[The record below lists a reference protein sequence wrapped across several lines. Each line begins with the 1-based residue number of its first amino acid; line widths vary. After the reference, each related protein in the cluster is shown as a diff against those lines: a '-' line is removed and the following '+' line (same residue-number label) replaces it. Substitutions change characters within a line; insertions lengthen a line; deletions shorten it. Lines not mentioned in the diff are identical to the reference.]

1 VVIKGGARRGA
12 GELAHHLQRID
23 TNERME
29 VRELRGVLAADLD
42 GALREMA
49 AVAAGSRSNRPL
61 YHASINT
68 RADEIMTP
76 EQKARALDR
85 LEAELGLTGQPRAVV
100 VHSKEGREHVH
111 VVWSR
116 IDGET
121 LKAVSDSHNFRRHEI
136 VARELEREFDHGRVQ
151 GVHIERDG
159 VDRPERRPSLA
170 ETRQAERSGIDPAE
184 AKAQLR
190 ELWESA
196 DTGQAFAAALADA
209 GWMLA
214 RGDKRGFVALD
225 PTGEARAVNKDITGL
240 TAAQV
245 RARLAE
251 IDTKAL
257 PGVDEARALIRARP
271 QPERVPEVE
280 STPQQPQREAHDEK
294 TVSGGME
301 VADDPQ
307 EATQRPSRAVEID
320 PLQPEPI
327 PVLRVEPA
335 TWQDTAAQPLS
346 ISSEVWA
353 LIQARP
359 ERQPEPLPAPAA
371 PDPEPTW
378 VDLATP
384 EPVRVAVPDAR
395 DQAAEA
401 ERSRLRQVI
410 DTAREKLAELG
421 DRLETAFQRVRNRWS
436 GRAAEPRPEP
446 PPQPQPRE
454 RSAADDLLA
463 EAREH
468 ARQRQTEDADRLR
481 QLLQRRQ
488 DHPGREYEP

>member
-1 VVIKGGARRGA
+1 MIKGGARRGA

-76 EQKARALDR
+76 EQKSRALDR

-100 VHSKEGREHVH
+100 VHSKEGREHLH

-136 VARELEREFDHGRVQ
+136 VARELEREFDHARVQ

-159 VDRPERRPSLA
+159 VERPERRPSLA

-184 AKAQLR
+184 AKAQLC

-251 IDTKAL
+251 IDTEAL
-257 PGVDEARALIRARP
+257 PSVDEARALIRARP

-280 STPQQPQREAHDEK
+280 STPQEPQREAQDEK

-307 EATQRPSRAVEID
+307 EATQRPSCAVEID
-320 PLQPEPI
+320 RPTPEPPEIVQPTPI

-335 TWQDTAAQPLS
+335 VWQDTAAQPLS
-346 ISSEVWA
+346 ISPEVWA
-353 LIQARP
+353 LIQARG
-359 ERQPEPLPAPAA
+359 ERQREPLPEPAA
-371 PDPEPTW
+371 PEPEPTW
-378 VDLATP
+378 VDLAAP
-384 EPVRVAVPDAR
+384 EPVRVAVPDTR
-395 DQAAEA
+395 DRAAEA

-410 DTAREKLAELG
+410 DTAREKLAEY
-421 DRLETAFQRVRNRWS
+421 Q
-436 GRAAEPRPEP
+436 GRRPVAP
-446 PPQPQPRE
+446 AP
-454 RSAADDLLA
+454 SAAAGLSRA
-463 EAREH
+463 
-468 ARQRQTEDADRLR
+468 
-481 QLLQRRQ
+481 
-488 DHPGREYEP
+488 GV